1 MQELKTTQ
9 KWVWRKKRERE
20 KKKLT
25 SQNQKMTFIP
35 SVSEDSSIIW

>member
-1 MQELKTTQ
+1 MSLE
-9 KWVWRKKRERE
+9 KKERER

-35 SVSEDSSIIW
+35 SVSEDSSII